1 MTQRICTDDCY
12 KILLI
17 SNDNGNKGVDILLSE
32 ERIEKNY
39 DINRV
44 STHLRL
50 IKITIDNNITT
61 VLLSC
66 YAPHTGMAITLTDTN
81 VYIMTHT
88 KDSRM
93 VARACKEDRDYL
105 VKAVPECLK
114 LRYF

>member
-1 MTQRICTDDCY
+1 MTWRICTDDCH
-12 KILLI
+12 KIFLI
-17 SNDNGNKGVDILLSE
+17 SNDNGNKGFDILLSE

-50 IKITIDNNITT
+50 IKITIENNITT

-66 YAPHTGMAITLTDTN
+66 YYTGMAITLTDTN

-88 KDSRM
+88 KGSRM
-93 VARACKEDRDYL
+93 VTRACKEDRDYL